1 MMASVLQSRNVV
13 LVLVEI
19 SALIVL
25 NLMSLMGNTLVCM
38 SVYRN
43 TQLRTTTNLYII
55 ALAISDL
62 LSAVFVMP
70 FVTAVLVRGH
80 WIFGEVICDVLAFFS
95 AFIIYVSP
103 VTMGLTALNRYVRMC
118 RPDREYQRFFSPKK
132 SLALLVS
139 VWVIVACYS
148 VLPNIVGLRKNTF
161 FPSIASCAID
171 HLSENGRLIHYCI
184 VVSLFL
190 LTPLTITVFSYV
202 KVAKKMQHHKIET
215 SFLRQNSPII
225 SAREIR
231 ISKSLFIV
239 VFAFM
244 ICWIPFWIIVLLMR
258 FDFVQKLPRNVKLL
272 CFFFLYLSN
281 AINPL
286 IYAGMNRCFRR
297 EFRKIVC
304 GCKRK
309 IRNRITYETPQID
322 KNNVPQEVD
331 DGHFGNL
338 TVSNALS
345 VDHDKKE

>member
-1 MMASVLQSRNVV
+1 MASVLQSRNVFIV
-13 LVLVEI
+13 VVEV

-25 NLMSLMGNTLVCM
+25 NLLSLMGNTLVCM

-43 TQLRTTTNLYII
+43 IGLRTTTNLYII

-70 FVTAVLVRGH
+70 FVTAVLASGH
-80 WIFGEVICDVLAFFS
+80 WIFGEVICNVLAFFS

-118 RPDREYQRFFSPKK
+118 RPDREYQRFFSTKK
-132 SLALLVS
+132 SLTLLVS

-148 VLPNIVGLRKNTF
+148 GLPNIVGLRKNTF
-161 FPSIASCAID
+161 FPNIASCAID
-171 HLSENGRLIHYCI
+171 HLSESGRLIHYCI

-190 LTPLTITVFSYV
+190 LTPLTITIFSYV
-202 KVAKKMQHHKIET
+202 KVAKKIQHHKTEI

-231 ISKSLFIV
+231 ISKSLFVV

-244 ICWIPFWIIVLLMR
+244 ICWIPLWIIVLLMR
-258 FDFVQKLPRNVKLL
+258 FHLVEKLPRNVKLL
-272 CFFFLYLSN
+272 SFFFLYLSN
-281 AINPL
+281 TINPL

-297 EFRKIVC
+297 EFRKIIC
-304 GCKRK
+304 ERK
-309 IRNRITYETPQID
+309 KKVPDRITNETPQINT
-322 KNNVPQEVD
+322 NNVPQELD
-331 DGHFGNL
+331 ERHLGNF
-338 TVSNALS
+338 TISNALS